1 MGVNLK
7 DVVTV
12 IGGAISQLGKDE
24 DLKGVIFG
32 RYTDG
37 SPRSIIDAFHDEIL
51 SPGDRDM
58 LEDRMKEIRKKR
70 KKKAKKKAKKKKKD
84 FSGID
89 VKYF

>member
-32 RYTDG
+32 R
-37 SPRSIIDAFHDEIL
+37 
-51 SPGDRDM
+51 
-58 LEDRMKEIRKKR
+58 
-70 KKKAKKKAKKKKKD
+70 
-84 FSGID
+84 
-89 VKYF
+89 